1 MLQSKQQ
8 KNYIFSLWLCTLSLA
23 VAVGAAL
30 LLPFSIASNEV
41 LLLYPN
47 SYYVKWLNSSLVQ
60 GNNMRMNAIFCRIL
74 SFDFVFLC
82 FSGLWSYVFL
92 LANSSLFIFLP
103 FAYLFSESSGFVG
116 HKKGV
121 ISRVYETFVVLA
133 LLAVVVL
140 GMTYVI
146 SAVIDPERSG
156 FQTLMSK

>member
-1 MLQSKQQ
+1 M
-8 KNYIFSLWLCTLSLA
+8 
-23 VAVGAAL
+23 
-30 LLPFSIASNEV
+30 
-41 LLLYPN
+41 
-47 SYYVKWLNSSLVQ
+47 
-60 GNNMRMNAIFCRIL
+60 
-74 SFDFVFLC
+74 
-82 FSGLWSYVFL
+82 FL

-133 LLAVVVL
+133 LLAIVVL

-156 FQTLMSK
+156 FQTLMSE

>member
-1 MLQSKQQ
+1 M
-8 KNYIFSLWLCTLSLA
+8 
-23 VAVGAAL
+23 V
-30 LLPFSIASNEV
+30 E
-41 LLLYPN
+41 
-47 SYYVKWLNSSLVQ
+47 
-60 GNNMRMNAIFCRIL
+60 
-74 SFDFVFLC
+74 
-82 FSGLWSYVFL
+82 FSGLWNYVFL

-133 LLAVVVL
+133 LLAIVVL

-156 FQTLMSK
+156 FQTLMSKSYTKQNIFDKNFLIFFHNFQI

>member
-1 MLQSKQQ
+1 M
-8 KNYIFSLWLCTLSLA
+8 F
-23 VAVGAAL
+23 
-30 LLPFSIASNEV
+30 F
-41 LLLYPN
+41 
-47 SYYVKWLNSSLVQ
+47 
-60 GNNMRMNAIFCRIL
+60 
-74 SFDFVFLC
+74 
-82 FSGLWSYVFL
+82 

-133 LLAVVVL
+133 LLAIVVL

-156 FQTLMSK
+156 FQTLMSKLERKSNTNLILNFGFLLSDLGSYYLPFLYSCISFLGVVALLGK